1 MTARPIIRVGDK
13 TTHGGTVLEGFS
25 SYDID
30 GRAAAGLGHK
40 VGCPK
45 CKESIPSLRG
55 LAASKLY
62 RCLGE
67 TTGEVRKNCTSANAS

>member
-30 GRAAAGLGHK
+30 GRAAAGLGHM
-40 VGCPK
+40 VDCPK
-45 CKESIPSLRG
+45 CKGVFPIVEGLGASLSTMDTSPLRG
-55 LAASKLY
+55 
-62 RCLGE
+62 
-67 TTGEVRKNCTSANAS
+67 

>member
-1 MTARPIIRVGDK
+1 MMTARPIIRVGDK

-40 VGCPK
+40 AMSVWRSDSPQM
-45 CKESIPSLRG
+45 
-55 LAASKLY
+55 
-62 RCLGE
+62 
-67 TTGEVRKNCTSANAS
+67 N